1 MKAKHHAQYVEMGG
15 KERRD
20 QLNIKFPEFA
30 AKTKV
35 RNEAVTSTLP
45 VCSRRPGLAQARGCK
60 RASTAAWCQSSVMRW
75 LWYSK
80 GAAMDGVTVT
90 QSGTLDHT

>member
-1 MKAKHHAQYVEMGG
+1 MRAQHHAQYVEMGG

-35 RNEAVTSTLP
+35 RTEDL
-45 VCSRRPGLAQARGCK
+45 
-60 RASTAAWCQSSVMRW
+60 
-75 LWYSK
+75 
-80 GAAMDGVTVT
+80 
-90 QSGTLDHT
+90 

>member
-45 VCSRRPGLAQARGCK
+45 VCSRRPGLARARGCK
-60 RASTAAWCQSSVMRW
+60 RASTAAWCQSCHEVALVQQGCSHGWRDSHAEW
-75 LWYSK
+75 D
-80 GAAMDGVTVT
+80 A
-90 QSGTLDHT
+90 